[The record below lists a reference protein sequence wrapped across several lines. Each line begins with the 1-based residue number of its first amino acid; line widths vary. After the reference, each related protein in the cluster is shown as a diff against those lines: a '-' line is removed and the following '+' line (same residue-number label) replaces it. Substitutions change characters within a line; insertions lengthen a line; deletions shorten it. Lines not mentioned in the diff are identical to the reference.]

1 MKKYLII
8 LAFLISGICSA
19 QNLSYSDVFQA
30 EGKSPKEIY
39 NAIKAWS
46 ATAFRN
52 AKYSTQV
59 DNPES
64 YFISF
69 NSNIKYSYDALLML
83 AYDGWINFTL
93 SIQCRDGRYK
103 VEMSNI
109 IHENKPTSTQT
120 CCLGVIAVD
129 ENSYKRI
136 DRKVVADIKQKT
148 VALYDSLCKDLYEV
162 VINSA
167 QSTDDDW

>member
-1 MKKYLII
+1 
-8 LAFLISGICSA
+8 
-19 QNLSYSDVFQA
+19 
-30 EGKSPKEIY
+30 
-39 NAIKAWS
+39 
-46 ATAFRN
+46 
-52 AKYSTQV
+52 
-59 DNPES
+59 
-64 YFISF
+64 
-69 NSNIKYSYDALLML
+69 
-83 AYDGWINFTL
+83 
-93 SIQCRDGRYK
+93 
-103 VEMSNI
+103 MSNI